1 MTKDSGTG
9 STSPTSMIAEVAG
22 ALARIDDLDEGL
34 GRLLSVAGTSV
45 GAPVGAIYLQDPD
58 RAGLQLAV
66 TIGLDAAHRSAVED
80 ALDAEGDAVGAVARD
95 RVTLATTSGAFVA
108 AAGVAAVSIRPMLI
122 TRGGVELPLGVLA
135 VAWDDPHEESAEETA
150 LLDAVAGLC
159 AVAVDRNRL
168 ASMVAERSEWFERM
182 AHTDP
187 LTGLANQRTFDRV
200 LELELAR
207 AGRQG
212 SEVSVAIFDL
222 DGFAE
227 LNEQQGHQT
236 GDDVLRSVASV
247 LAESVRLVDTVA
259 RHGGDEFVV
268 IAPGAA
274 GALVARRVLD
284 GIAALAPVGGRP
296 ITVSAG
302 IARFPTDG
310 TTADDLISAAG
321 AALDRARSAGGGSME
336 IAAIAS

>member
-321 AALDRARSAGGGSME
+321 LALDRARSAGGGSME